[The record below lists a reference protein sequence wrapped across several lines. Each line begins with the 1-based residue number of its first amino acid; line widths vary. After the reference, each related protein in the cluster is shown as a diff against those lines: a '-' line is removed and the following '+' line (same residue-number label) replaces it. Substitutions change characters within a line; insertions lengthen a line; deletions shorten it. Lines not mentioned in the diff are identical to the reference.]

1 MKRDFLTFDDLD
13 RSEIEALFRSAAKF
27 KAERVARRF
36 EPRLAGRTIG
46 MIFDKP
52 STRTRVSFQ
61 VGAYELGAAVV
72 FMHGSETQFARQE
85 PLSHAGRVLSR
96 YLDALIV
103 RTYGQ
108 ADLEELAGHASIPV
122 INALTDLHHPCQVLS
137 DMFTILEKKG
147 RLKGL
152 KIAWIGDG
160 NNMAHSWIE
169 AAALMGFELV
179 LAVPEGYDPDPG
191 ILSKNQARATTRLE
205 VTRDPLAAAAGA
217 DVVNTD
223 VWASMGQEEEA
234 AVRSEVFRPFQVNG
248 ELMKAAAAEAMVLH
262 CLPAHLGEEI
272 TAEVFEGPQSI
283 VFDQAENRL
292 HVQKALLDFLLS
304 GRVE

>member
-1 MKRDFLTFDDLD
+1 MKRDFLTFKDLD
-13 RSEIEALFRSAAKF
+13 RSEIEALFRSAAGF
-27 KAERVARRF
+27 KAERAARRF
-36 EPRLAGRTIG
+36 QPRLAGRTIG

-103 RTYGQ
+103 RTYAQ
-108 ADLEELAGHASIPV
+108 ADLEELAGHASIPI

-147 RLKGL
+147 RLTGL

-179 LAVPEGYDPDPG
+179 LAVPQGYDPDPG
-191 ILSKNQARATTRLE
+191 ILSRNQAKAAARLE
-205 VTRDPLAAAAGA
+205 VTRDPFEAAAGA

-248 ELMKAAAAEAMVLH
+248 ELMKAAAAEAIVLH

-292 HVQKALLDFLLS
+292 HVQKALMDFLLT
-304 GRVE
+304 GRLE